1 MKVRI
6 FRPARTAMQSG
17 EAGTQKWLLEF
28 EPSGPRWL
36 EPLMGWTASKDTRRQ
51 LKLKFDTLE
60 EAIAYADRQGYTYS
74 VQVPH
79 RPKHRPKSYADN
91 FRFRRPA

>member
-6 FRPARTAMQSG
+6 FRPAKTAMQSG

-28 EPSGPRWL
+28 EPSTPYPRD
-36 EPLMGWTASKDTRRQ
+36 PLMGWTGSADTKRQ
-51 LKLKFDTLE
+51 IRLRFETLE
-60 EAIAYADRQGYTYS
+60 EAIAYADRQGFTYS

-79 RPKHRPKSYADN
+79 RMKRRPKSYAEN
-91 FRFRRPA
+91 FRYQKPA